1 MRAPGG
7 SPRGEDGGTTARRP
21 ASSTNKHK
29 TPRREMARATGEE
42 TREKERL
49 TCLAVGRTR
58 EDRTGSSR
66 DEEKALNKMQPSFME
81 KNHHHP
87 ENVPKLSQSGSV
99 KPYDSSHTGS
109 TSHCR
114 RHEEETRRL
123 QTRKGDTRQPGGRCC
138 GLSVRKLPNDLRE
151 SLQEPA
157 GASGEATGQSLCA
170 PPCSG
175 PGTGRWS
182 RTSE

>member
-1 MRAPGG
+1 
-7 SPRGEDGGTTARRP
+7 
-21 ASSTNKHK
+21 
-29 TPRREMARATGEE
+29 MAGAAGEE

-58 EDRTGSSR
+58 EDRTGGSR
-66 DEEKALNKMQPSFME
+66 DEEKALNKMQPSFMGQ
-81 KNHHHP
+81 NHHHP

-99 KPYDSSHTGS
+99 KPYDSSHTRS
-109 TSHCR
+109 TSHCH

-151 SLQEPA
+151 SPRTRGCIRRGHRTVAVCSAVLWPRHRPVEPNVGISNA
-157 GASGEATGQSLCA
+157 VDSGSEKPCA
-170 PPCSG
+170 
-175 PGTGRWS
+175 
-182 RTSE
+182 